1 MMQFGK
7 LFLVPVPISESNVNQ
22 TIPLYNI
29 EIIKSLKKFIVEDAK
44 TARKFLKLFNFP
56 KIEEAE
62 LMILNEHSKKND
74 LELLLNDLKNGHDVG
89 LMSDAGCPGIADPGA
104 DLIKLAHEHLIEV
117 VPLVGPSSIVLSIM
131 ASGFNG
137 QNFAFVG
144 YLPIDKLLKSKR
156 LKELEEL
163 AYKKEQAQFF
173 IETPYRNDRLF
184 EDIITCLKPKT
195 QVFVGKNIFSS
206 KQLLFSKSVEE
217 WRRVHNLDLHKV
229 PVVFG
234 IFKP

>member
-62 LMILNEHSKKND
+62 LKILNEHSKKND
-74 LELLLNDLKNGHDVG
+74 LDLLLNDLKNGYDVG

-144 YLPIDKLLKSKR
+144 YLPIDKLLKYKR

-184 EDIITCLKPKT
+184 EDIITCLKSKT